1 MKIFIMHLFFCRTA
15 GLASTVLTSPLDVL
29 RTRFQSSISRRHCP
43 PQPVQ
48 ASLLGL
54 WSRHVL
60 QTASVMRNIHHVE
73 GWRGLFR
80 GLAPS
85 LSGVVPSMA
94 LKFYVYGNC
103 KRLGA
108 RMLDCVE
115 DAALVHAQAAVAA
128 SLVVSTVMNPV
139 FVVKTRLQLDG
150 RTEGAKVTA
159 RRYTGSLNCVR
170 KILQQEGVRGL
181 YQGLGASYLGAVETV
196 FQLVLYEQL
205 KKVFSPISTG
215 ANAQG
220 DVTWGHA
227 FKSWAGTSGAA
238 GTAKLAA
245 ILVTYPHEV
254 RQVFSPSTHVILSH
268 IIAGAAD
275 KATTGPDRKW
285 GPQVR
290 WTCAVFSIDQG
301 RRGLSGLLWWHDAAL
316 DAFRS
321 VSYHHIW
328 SVRVCVKA
336 ARLGRKELK

>member
-1 MKIFIMHLFFCRTA
+1 MPANAATGQRSYLPDQKAGTHFFAGATA

-227 FKSWAGTSGAA
+227 FKSWASTSGAA

-254 RQVFSPSTHVILSH
+254 LRTRLRQAPIENGVRKYVGLVQCFRLIRAEEGL
-268 IIAGAAD
+268 AGFYGGM
-275 KATTGPDRKW
+275 TPH
-285 GPQVR
+285 
-290 WTCAVFSIDQG
+290 
-301 RRGLSGLLWWHDAAL
+301 LM
-316 DAFRS
+316 RS
-321 VSYHHIW
+321 VPSAIIIFGVYEY
-328 SVRVCVKA
+328 VLKL
-336 ARLGRKELK
+336 LG